1 MGGHAPTP
9 IVSALGTLLAE
20 GNRDK
25 PVGIFGSF
33 GWSGEAIDLLETKLK
48 DGGFKF
54 SFDPIR
60 IKFSPNKPKIKELE
74 DKLLRT
80 VAEMDNMRKRSDKE
94 RSEAYKIGASI
105 FIKEMLPI
113 IDNLQRAMTSF
124 VEGEGTDTKSFVD
137 GTNAILR
144 DFVSLLDKTGVKT
157 INPEGEKF
165 DPNFHEAM
173 FEIPSDDHEPG
184 IIIQVIEHGY
194 VLENRL
200 LRAAKVGVS
209 SKKNE
214 ETPN

>member
-1 MGGHAPTP
+1 MSIQIDEDKNDTND
-9 IVSALGTLLAE
+9 E
-20 GNRDK
+20 GNNEENPENNISEEEK
-25 PVGIFGSF
+25 
-33 GWSGEAIDLLETKLK
+33 LE
-48 DGGFKF
+48 
-54 SFDPIR
+54 I
-60 IKFSPNKPKIKELE
+60 SPEEKIEELE

-105 FIKEMLPI
+105 FIKDMLPI
-113 IDNLQRAMTSF
+113 IDNLQRALTSF
-124 VEGEGTDTKSFVD
+124 VDDEGSDTKSFVD

-144 DFVSLLDKTGVKT
+144 DFESLLDKTGVKT

-173 FEIPSDDHEPG
+173 FEIPSDEYEAG
-184 IIIQVIEHGY
+184 IILQVIEHGY

-209 SKKNE
+209 TKKDE
-214 ETPN
+214 EKPN

>member
-1 MGGHAPTP
+1 MS
-9 IVSALGTLLAE
+9 IQIDEDKNDNNNE
-20 GNRDK
+20 GNNEENPENNISEEEK
-25 PVGIFGSF
+25 
-33 GWSGEAIDLLETKLK
+33 LE
-48 DGGFKF
+48 
-54 SFDPIR
+54 I
-60 IKFSPNKPKIKELE
+60 SPEEKIEELE

-113 IDNLQRAMTSF
+113 IDNLQRALTSF
-124 VEGEGTDTKSFVD
+124 VDDEGSDTKSFVD

-144 DFVSLLDKTGVKT
+144 DFESLLDKTGVKT

-173 FEIPSDDHEPG
+173 FEIPSDEHEAG
-184 IIIQVIEHGY
+184 IILQVIEQGY

-209 SKKNE
+209 TKKDE
-214 ETPN
+214 EKPN

>member
-1 MGGHAPTP
+1 MS
-9 IVSALGTLLAE
+9 IQIDEIKNDNNDE
-20 GNRDK
+20 GNNEENPENNISEEEK
-25 PVGIFGSF
+25 
-33 GWSGEAIDLLETKLK
+33 LEIN
-48 DGGFKF
+48 
-54 SFDPIR
+54 PEE
-60 IKFSPNKPKIKELE
+60 KIEELE

-105 FIKEMLPI
+105 FIKDMLPI
-113 IDNLQRAMTSF
+113 IDNLQRALTSF
-124 VEGEGTDTKSFVD
+124 VDDEGSDTKSFVD

-144 DFVSLLDKTGVKT
+144 DFESLLDKTGVKT

-173 FEIPSDDHEPG
+173 FEIPSDEHEAG
-184 IIIQVIEHGY
+184 IILQVIEQGY

-209 SKKNE
+209 TKKDE
-214 ETPN
+214 EKPN

>member
-1 MGGHAPTP
+1 MSIQIDEDKNDTND
-9 IVSALGTLLAE
+9 E
-20 GNRDK
+20 GNNEENPENNISEEEK
-25 PVGIFGSF
+25 
-33 GWSGEAIDLLETKLK
+33 LEV
-48 DGGFKF
+48 
-54 SFDPIR
+54 
-60 IKFSPNKPKIKELE
+60 SPEEKIEELE

-105 FIKEMLPI
+105 FIKDMVPI
-113 IDNLQRAMTSF
+113 IDNLQRALTSF
-124 VEGEGTDTKSFVD
+124 VNDEGLDTKSFVD

-144 DFVSLLDKTGVKT
+144 DFESLLDKTGVKT

-173 FEIPSDDHEPG
+173 FEIPSDEHEAG
-184 IIIQVIEHGY
+184 IILQVIEQGY

-209 SKKNE
+209 TKKDE
-214 ETPN
+214 EKPN

>member
-1 MGGHAPTP
+1 MSIQIDEDKNDTND
-9 IVSALGTLLAE
+9 E
-20 GNRDK
+20 GNNEENPENNISEEEK
-25 PVGIFGSF
+25 
-33 GWSGEAIDLLETKLK
+33 LEV
-48 DGGFKF
+48 
-54 SFDPIR
+54 
-60 IKFSPNKPKIKELE
+60 SPEEKIEELE

-80 VAEMDNMRKRSDKE
+80 IAEMDNMRKRSDKE

-113 IDNLQRAMTSF
+113 IDNLQRALTSF
-124 VEGEGTDTKSFVD
+124 VDDEGLDTKSFVD

-144 DFVSLLDKTGVKT
+144 DFESLLDKTGVKT

-173 FEIPSDDHEPG
+173 FEIPSDDHEAG
-184 IIIQVIEHGY
+184 VILQVIEQGY

-209 SKKNE
+209 TKKDE
-214 ETPN
+214 EKPN

>member
-1 MGGHAPTP
+1 MPIQIDEDKNDVNDEGGNEE
-9 IVSALGTLLAE
+9 ISE
-20 GNRDK
+20 K
-25 PVGIFGSF
+25 IIS
-33 GWSGEAIDLLETKLK
+33 EEEELE
-48 DGGFKF
+48 
-54 SFDPIR
+54 I
-60 IKFSPNKPKIKELE
+60 SPEEKIKELE

-144 DFVSLLDKTGVKT
+144 DFNSLLEKTGVKT

-173 FEIPSDDHEPG
+173 FEIPSEDHEPG

-209 SKKNE
+209 SKKDE
-214 ETPN
+214 EKTN

>member
-1 MGGHAPTP
+1 MSIQIDENKNDTND
-9 IVSALGTLLAE
+9 E
-20 GNRDK
+20 GNNEENPENSISEEEK
-25 PVGIFGSF
+25 
-33 GWSGEAIDLLETKLK
+33 LE
-48 DGGFKF
+48 
-54 SFDPIR
+54 I
-60 IKFSPNKPKIKELE
+60 SPEEKIEELE

-105 FIKEMLPI
+105 FIKDMLPI
-113 IDNLQRAMTSF
+113 IDNLQRALTSF
-124 VEGEGTDTKSFVD
+124 VDDEGSDTKSFVD

-144 DFVSLLDKTGVKT
+144 DFESLLDKTGVKT

-173 FEIPSDDHEPG
+173 FEIPSDEHEAG
-184 IIIQVIEHGY
+184 IILQVIEQGY

-209 SKKNE
+209 TKKDE
-214 ETPN
+214 EKPN

>member
-1 MGGHAPTP
+1 MSIQIDEDKNDTND
-9 IVSALGTLLAE
+9 E
-20 GNRDK
+20 GNNEENPENNISEEEK
-25 PVGIFGSF
+25 
-33 GWSGEAIDLLETKLK
+33 LEV
-48 DGGFKF
+48 
-54 SFDPIR
+54 
-60 IKFSPNKPKIKELE
+60 SPEEKIEELE

-105 FIKEMLPI
+105 FIKDMLPI
-113 IDNLQRAMTSF
+113 IDNLQRALTSF
-124 VEGEGTDTKSFVD
+124 VDDEGSDTKSFVD

-144 DFVSLLDKTGVKT
+144 DFESLLDKTGVKT

-173 FEIPSDDHEPG
+173 FEIPSDEHEAG
-184 IIIQVIEHGY
+184 IILQVIEQGY

-209 SKKNE
+209 TKKNE
-214 ETPN
+214 EKPN

>member
-1 MGGHAPTP
+1 
-9 IVSALGTLLAE
+9 
-20 GNRDK
+20 
-25 PVGIFGSF
+25 
-33 GWSGEAIDLLETKLK
+33 
-48 DGGFKF
+48 
-54 SFDPIR
+54 
-60 IKFSPNKPKIKELE
+60 
-74 DKLLRT
+74 
-80 VAEMDNMRKRSDKE
+80 MRKRSDKE

-113 IDNLQRAMTSF
+113 IDNLQRSMPSL

-144 DFVSLLDKTGVKT
+144 DFNSLLEKTGVKT

-173 FEIPSDDHEPG
+173 FEIPSEDHEPG

-209 SKKNE
+209 SKKDE
-214 ETPN
+214 EKTN

>member
-1 MGGHAPTP
+1 MKIKMILMMKNNEENPENN
-9 IVSALGTLLAE
+9 ISE
-20 GNRDK
+20 EEK
-25 PVGIFGSF
+25 
-33 GWSGEAIDLLETKLK
+33 LEI
-48 DGGFKF
+48 
-54 SFDPIR
+54 PEE
-60 IKFSPNKPKIKELE
+60 KIKELE

-105 FIKEMLPI
+105 FIKDMLPI
-113 IDNLQRAMTSF
+113 IDNLQRALTSF
-124 VEGEGTDTKSFVD
+124 VDDEGSDTQSFVD

-173 FEIPSDDHEPG
+173 FEIPSEDHEPG
-184 IIIQVIEHGY
+184 VIIQVIEHGY
-194 VLENRL
+194 ILENRL

-209 SKKNE
+209 TKKVKKNQIRSLH
-214 ETPN
+214 

>member
-1 MGGHAPTP
+1 MSIQIDEDKNDING
-9 IVSALGTLLAE
+9 E
-20 GNRDK
+20 GNNEENPENNISEEEK
-25 PVGIFGSF
+25 
-33 GWSGEAIDLLETKLK
+33 LEV
-48 DGGFKF
+48 
-54 SFDPIR
+54 
-60 IKFSPNKPKIKELE
+60 SPEEKIEELE

-105 FIKEMLPI
+105 FIKDMLPI
-113 IDNLQRAMTSF
+113 IDNLQRALTSF
-124 VEGEGTDTKSFVD
+124 VDDEGSDTKSFVD

-144 DFVSLLDKTGVKT
+144 DFESLLDKTGVKT

-173 FEIPSDDHEPG
+173 FEIPSDEHEAG
-184 IIIQVIEHGY
+184 IILQVIEQGY

-209 SKKNE
+209 TKKDE
-214 ETPN
+214 EKPN

>member
-1 MGGHAPTP
+1 MSIQIDEDKNDTND
-9 IVSALGTLLAE
+9 E
-20 GNRDK
+20 GNNEENAENNISEEEK
-25 PVGIFGSF
+25 
-33 GWSGEAIDLLETKLK
+33 LE
-48 DGGFKF
+48 
-54 SFDPIR
+54 I
-60 IKFSPNKPKIKELE
+60 SPEEKIEELE

-105 FIKEMLPI
+105 FIKDMLPI
-113 IDNLQRAMTSF
+113 IDNLQRALTSF
-124 VEGEGTDTKSFVD
+124 VDDEGSDTKSFVD

-144 DFVSLLDKTGVKT
+144 DFESLLDKTGVKT

-173 FEIPSDDHEPG
+173 FEIPSDDHEAG
-184 IIIQVIEHGY
+184 VILQVIEQGY

-209 SKKNE
+209 TKKDE
-214 ETPN
+214 EKPN

>member
-1 MGGHAPTP
+1 MAEDIDEDKNDTND
-9 IVSALGTLLAE
+9 E
-20 GNRDK
+20 GNNEENPENNISEEEK
-25 PVGIFGSF
+25 
-33 GWSGEAIDLLETKLK
+33 LE
-48 DGGFKF
+48 
-54 SFDPIR
+54 I
-60 IKFSPNKPKIKELE
+60 SPEEKIEELE

-113 IDNLQRAMTSF
+113 IDNLQRALTSF
-124 VEGEGTDTKSFVD
+124 VDDEGSDTKSFVD

-144 DFVSLLDKTGVKT
+144 DFESLLDKTGVKT

-173 FEIPSDDHEPG
+173 FEIPSDEHEAG
-184 IIIQVIEHGY
+184 IILQVIEQGY

-209 SKKNE
+209 TKKDE
-214 ETPN
+214 EKPN

>member
-1 MGGHAPTP
+1 MSIQIDEDKNDTND
-9 IVSALGTLLAE
+9 E
-20 GNRDK
+20 GNNEENPENNISEEEK
-25 PVGIFGSF
+25 
-33 GWSGEAIDLLETKLK
+33 LE
-48 DGGFKF
+48 
-54 SFDPIR
+54 I
-60 IKFSPNKPKIKELE
+60 SPEEKIEELE

-105 FIKEMLPI
+105 FIKDMLPI
-113 IDNLQRAMTSF
+113 IDNLQRALTSF
-124 VEGEGTDTKSFVD
+124 VDDEGSDTKSFVD

-144 DFVSLLDKTGVKT
+144 DFESLLDKTGVKT

-173 FEIPSDDHEPG
+173 FEIPSDEHEAG
-184 IIIQVIEHGY
+184 IILQVIEQGY

-209 SKKNE
+209 TKKNE
-214 ETPN
+214 EKPN

>member
-1 MGGHAPTP
+1 MS
-9 IVSALGTLLAE
+9 IQIDE
-20 GNRDK
+20 DK
-25 PVGIFGSF
+25 NDTNDERTNEENPENNIS
-33 GWSGEAIDLLETKLK
+33 EEEKLE
-48 DGGFKF
+48 
-54 SFDPIR
+54 I
-60 IKFSPNKPKIKELE
+60 SPEEKIEELE

-105 FIKEMLPI
+105 FIKDMLPI
-113 IDNLQRAMTSF
+113 IDNLQRALTSF
-124 VEGEGTDTKSFVD
+124 VDDEGSDTKSFVD

-144 DFVSLLDKTGVKT
+144 DFESLLDKTGVKT

-173 FEIPSDDHEPG
+173 FEIPSDEHEAG
-184 IIIQVIEHGY
+184 IILQVIEQGY

-209 SKKNE
+209 TKKDE
-214 ETPN
+214 EKPN

>member
-1 MGGHAPTP
+1 MDEDIDEDKNDING
-9 IVSALGTLLAE
+9 E
-20 GNRDK
+20 GNNEENSENIISEK
-25 PVGIFGSF
+25 
-33 GWSGEAIDLLETKLK
+33 EKLE
-48 DGGFKF
+48 
-54 SFDPIR
+54 I
-60 IKFSPNKPKIKELE
+60 SPEEKIEELE

-105 FIKEMLPI
+105 FIKDMLPI
-113 IDNLQRAMTSF
+113 IDNLQRALTSF
-124 VEGEGTDTKSFVD
+124 VDDEGSDTKSFVD

-144 DFVSLLDKTGVKT
+144 DFESLLDKTGVKT

-173 FEIPSDDHEPG
+173 FEIPSDEHEAG
-184 IIIQVIEHGY
+184 IILQVIEQGY

-209 SKKNE
+209 TKKDE
-214 ETPN
+214 EKPN

>member
-1 MGGHAPTP
+1 MSIQIDEDKNDTNN
-9 IVSALGTLLAE
+9 E
-20 GNRDK
+20 GNNEENPENNISEEEK
-25 PVGIFGSF
+25 
-33 GWSGEAIDLLETKLK
+33 LE
-48 DGGFKF
+48 
-54 SFDPIR
+54 I
-60 IKFSPNKPKIKELE
+60 SPEEKIEELE

-105 FIKEMLPI
+105 FIKDMLPI
-113 IDNLQRAMTSF
+113 IDNLQRALTSF
-124 VEGEGTDTKSFVD
+124 VDDEGSDTKSFVD

-144 DFVSLLDKTGVKT
+144 DFESLLDKTGVKT

-173 FEIPSDDHEPG
+173 FEIPSDEHEAG
-184 IIIQVIEHGY
+184 IILQVIEQGY

-209 SKKNE
+209 TKKDE
-214 ETPN
+214 EKPN

>member
-1 MGGHAPTP
+1 MSIQIDEDKNDTND
-9 IVSALGTLLAE
+9 E
-20 GNRDK
+20 GNNEENPENNISEEEK
-25 PVGIFGSF
+25 
-33 GWSGEAIDLLETKLK
+33 LE
-48 DGGFKF
+48 
-54 SFDPIR
+54 I
-60 IKFSPNKPKIKELE
+60 SPEEKIKELE

-113 IDNLQRAMTSF
+113 IDNLQRALTSF
-124 VEGEGTDTKSFVD
+124 VDDEGSDTKSFVD

-144 DFVSLLDKTGVKT
+144 DFESLLDKTGVKT

-173 FEIPSDDHEPG
+173 FEIPSDEHEAG
-184 IIIQVIEHGY
+184 NILQVIEQGY
-194 VLENRL
+194 VIENRL

-209 SKKNE
+209 TKKDE
-214 ETPN
+214 EKPN

>member
-1 MGGHAPTP
+1 MSIQIDEDKNDTND
-9 IVSALGTLLAE
+9 E
-20 GNRDK
+20 GNNEENPENNISEEEK
-25 PVGIFGSF
+25 
-33 GWSGEAIDLLETKLK
+33 LE
-48 DGGFKF
+48 
-54 SFDPIR
+54 I
-60 IKFSPNKPKIKELE
+60 SPEEKIKELE

-105 FIKEMLPI
+105 FIKDMLPI
-113 IDNLQRAMTSF
+113 IDNLQRALTSF
-124 VEGEGTDTKSFVD
+124 VDDEGSDTKSFVD

-144 DFVSLLDKTGVKT
+144 DFESLLDKTGVKT

-173 FEIPSDDHEPG
+173 FEIPSDEHEAG
-184 IIIQVIEHGY
+184 IILQVIEQGY

-209 SKKNE
+209 TKKDE
-214 ETPN
+214 EKPN

>member
-1 MGGHAPTP
+1 MSIQIDEDKNDTND
-9 IVSALGTLLAE
+9 E
-20 GNRDK
+20 GNNEENPENNISEEEK
-25 PVGIFGSF
+25 
-33 GWSGEAIDLLETKLK
+33 LE
-48 DGGFKF
+48 
-54 SFDPIR
+54 I
-60 IKFSPNKPKIKELE
+60 SPEEKIEELE

-105 FIKEMLPI
+105 FIKDMLPI
-113 IDNLQRAMTSF
+113 IDNLQRALTSF
-124 VEGEGTDTKSFVD
+124 VDDEGSDTKSFVD

-144 DFVSLLDKTGVKT
+144 DFESLLDKTGVKT

-173 FEIPSDDHEPG
+173 IEIPSDEHEAG
-184 IIIQVIEHGY
+184 IILQVIEQGY

-209 SKKNE
+209 TKKDE
-214 ETPN
+214 EKPN

>member
-1 MGGHAPTP
+1 MSIQIDEDKNDTND
-9 IVSALGTLLAE
+9 E
-20 GNRDK
+20 GNNEENPENNISEEEK
-25 PVGIFGSF
+25 
-33 GWSGEAIDLLETKLK
+33 LE
-48 DGGFKF
+48 
-54 SFDPIR
+54 I
-60 IKFSPNKPKIKELE
+60 SPEEKIEELE

-105 FIKEMLPI
+105 FIKDMLPI
-113 IDNLQRAMTSF
+113 IDNLQRALTSF
-124 VEGEGTDTKSFVD
+124 VDDEGSDTKSFVD

-144 DFVSLLDKTGVKT
+144 DFESLLDKTGVKT

-173 FEIPSDDHEPG
+173 FEIPSDEHEAG
-184 IIIQVIEHGY
+184 IILQVIEQGY

-209 SKKNE
+209 TKKDE
-214 ETPN
+214 ENPN

>member
-1 MGGHAPTP
+1 MSIQIDEDKNDTDD
-9 IVSALGTLLAE
+9 E
-20 GNRDK
+20 GNNEENPENNISEEEK
-25 PVGIFGSF
+25 
-33 GWSGEAIDLLETKLK
+33 LE
-48 DGGFKF
+48 
-54 SFDPIR
+54 I
-60 IKFSPNKPKIKELE
+60 SPEEKIEELE

-105 FIKEMLPI
+105 FIKDMLPI
-113 IDNLQRAMTSF
+113 IDNLQRALTSF
-124 VEGEGTDTKSFVD
+124 VDDEGSDTKSFVD

-144 DFVSLLDKTGVKT
+144 DFESLLDKTGVKT

-173 FEIPSDDHEPG
+173 FEIPSDEHEAG
-184 IIIQVIEHGY
+184 IILQVIEQGY

-209 SKKNE
+209 TKKDE
-214 ETPN
+214 EKPN

>member
-1 MGGHAPTP
+1 MSIQIDEDKNATND
-9 IVSALGTLLAE
+9 E
-20 GNRDK
+20 GNNEENPENNLSEEEK
-25 PVGIFGSF
+25 
-33 GWSGEAIDLLETKLK
+33 LE
-48 DGGFKF
+48 
-54 SFDPIR
+54 I
-60 IKFSPNKPKIKELE
+60 SPEEKIEELE

-105 FIKEMLPI
+105 FIKDMLPI
-113 IDNLQRAMTSF
+113 IDNLQRALTSF
-124 VEGEGTDTKSFVD
+124 VDDEGSDTKSFVD

-144 DFVSLLDKTGVKT
+144 DFESLLDKTGVKT

-173 FEIPSDDHEPG
+173 FEIPSDEHEAG
-184 IIIQVIEHGY
+184 IILQVIEQGY

-209 SKKNE
+209 TKKDE
-214 ETPN
+214 EKPN